1 MANLLKNDYN
11 NKHYSLE
18 LNTTK
23 YIDDIDLPNG
33 HLGLILTQEDDG
45 CYYVID
51 FEESSSVKDSLQIGD
66 LIISINGNLLNN
78 YDPQGICKLFKNKTD
93 RKLLIKRD

>member
-1 MANLLKNDYN
+1 MNNLLKNDYN

-33 HLGLILTQEDDG
+33 YLGLILTKEDDD
-45 CYYVID
+45 CYYVND
-51 FEESSSVKDSLQIGD
+51 FEETSSVKDILKIGD
-66 LIISINGNLLNN
+66 LIISINGILLNN
-78 YDPQGICKLFKNKTD
+78 YDPQGICKLFENKTN
-93 RKLLIKRD
+93 RKLLINRD